1 MSIPAV
7 MHVEVGG
14 SYGGSLRA
22 LELYLKHCDPTL
34 LGHHLLFYH
43 PTPEMDRLRPLVR
56 SLQVLSAQPAPEPGA
71 HRPFPRPQRLR
82 PLEEWLALA
91 ACLPRA
97 RQVAGVLRAS
107 GCSLVHCNNSFPY
120 QAPTLLAAGWAGLPV
135 AAHVRNPLTGSRLQ
149 RWLARR
155 LAVVLPLHAGQ
166 EAQLRSWNLTN
177 DVVRCPDGIELPPVQ
192 AVRVA
197 ALRHRLLPQ
206 GGLLLGSLGRLTPQ
220 KGYDELIA
228 AAARV
233 LPRHP
238 EVRLVIF
245 GEGAERTALQ
255 ALIALHRLEE
265 RVLLAGYAPDTAN
278 LLAAL
283 DLFVCSSRWEGLPLS
298 VLEAMLAGVPVVATR
313 SALAGDP
320 RLFSLLAAPPAGAGD
335 EALAQALEHA
345 LAHRASTA
353 ERSAAAR
360 QWVEAEFAPAAAARQ
375 IDAALAQRAS
385 RDRRAQSFYE
395 AAYRRPEWQRA
406 AAEASG
412 PGARFTKMWY
422 RAVRQNVLPRLQ
434 LQGRRVL
441 EIGCG
446 YGWLAPYLTAGGADY
461 VGLDL
466 AESALRQ
473 FPLAP
478 GHELPVPGSDSGE
491 GARSKWR
498 EAAARA
504 DRAGACGVTGPV
516 ERQAGRVAK
525 PLGVP
530 RQSTDGEGA
539 YTDVRDRAGDGEPRR
554 NAAARLLSP
563 RPTPRGLPVCM
574 PVRADA
580 CRLPFAQG
588 SFDVIFCLEVLEHIP
603 ERRALLNE
611 ICRVARPGAVV
622 VLTTPSYCNLFL
634 PLKLMADCGWSWCR
648 RYLTRQPVDHTQF
661 AFRLRALLA
670 EYADVVEQRAIRLHP
685 PLFERLEY
693 RFGPGRGP
701 ARINDWL
708 FQFEQR
714 WATRFPWRHLGL
726 HTCFLLRPLAPGH
739 ELHVPGS
746 DSGEGARSK
755 WREAAARA
763 DRAGACRAPGPVE
776 RQAGRVAKPLGVP
789 RQSIDGE
796 GAYTDVRDR
805 AGDGEPRRNA
815 ATRLLPPR
823 PTPYGV
829 TMQAAARHRDAQDL
843 HAGAEVARYAW

>member
-1 MSIPAV
+1 
-7 MHVEVGG
+7 
-14 SYGGSLRA
+14 
-22 LELYLKHCDPTL
+22 
-34 LGHHLLFYH
+34 
-43 PTPEMDRLRPLVR
+43 LVR

-71 HRPFPRPQRLR
+71 HGRIPRPQRLR

-206 GGLLLGSLGRLTPQ
+206 GGVLLGSLGRLTPQ

-228 AAARV
+228 AAARL

-245 GEGAERTALQ
+245 GEGAERPALQ

-283 DLFVCSSRWEGLPLS
+283 DLFVCSSRWEGLPLV

-320 RLFSLLAAPPAGAGD
+320 RLFSLLAAPPAEARD

-360 QWVEAEFAPAAAARQ
+360 RWVEAEFAPAAAARQ
-375 IDAALAQRAS
+375 IDAALAQRAG

-395 AAYRRPEWQRA
+395 AAYRRPEWQRS

-473 FPLAP
+473 FP
-478 GHELPVPGSDSGE
+478 
-491 GARSKWR
+491 
-498 EAAARA
+498 
-504 DRAGACGVTGPV
+504 
-516 ERQAGRVAK
+516 
-525 PLGVP
+525 
-530 RQSTDGEGA
+530 
-539 YTDVRDRAGDGEPRR
+539 
-554 NAAARLLSP
+554 
-563 RPTPRGLPVCM
+563 RGLPVCM

-603 ERRALLNE
+603 ERRALLSE

-634 PLKLMADCGWSWCR
+634 PLKLLADCGWSWCR

-661 AFRLRALLA
+661 AFRLRALLS

-714 WATRFPWRHLGL
+714 WATRFPWRHFGL
-726 HTCFLLRPLAPGH
+726 HTCFLLRPH
-739 ELHVPGS
+739 
-746 DSGEGARSK
+746 
-755 WREAAARA
+755 
-763 DRAGACRAPGPVE
+763 
-776 RQAGRVAKPLGVP
+776 
-789 RQSIDGE
+789 
-796 GAYTDVRDR
+796 
-805 AGDGEPRRNA
+805 
-815 ATRLLPPR
+815 
-823 PTPYGV
+823 GV
-829 TMQAAARHRDAQDL
+829 TVQAAARHRDAQDL
-843 HAGAEVARYAW
+843 HAGAEVARNTW

>member
-1 MSIPAV
+1 AGPVCGAGWIELRLGQRLGRPRTSPGGGESQAGSLGGLPGAFSAAVACLGADRRGAGLGRGGNPLSGGQSLVPPAAGAVPSALAAPVPGVSRRHRRPGPAGAVGRCARYGDPARGGGIVGGGICVDGGLFAGRAGGPSSHLAARPGDGRESMSIPAV

-554 NAAARLLSP
+554 NAA
-563 RPTPRGLPVCM
+563 
-574 PVRADA
+574 
-580 CRLPFAQG
+580 
-588 SFDVIFCLEVLEHIP
+588 
-603 ERRALLNE
+603 
-611 ICRVARPGAVV
+611 
-622 VLTTPSYCNLFL
+622 
-634 PLKLMADCGWSWCR
+634 
-648 RYLTRQPVDHTQF
+648 
-661 AFRLRALLA
+661 
-670 EYADVVEQRAIRLHP
+670 
-685 PLFERLEY
+685 
-693 RFGPGRGP
+693 
-701 ARINDWL
+701 
-708 FQFEQR
+708 
-714 WATRFPWRHLGL
+714 
-726 HTCFLLRPLAPGH
+726 
-739 ELHVPGS
+739 
-746 DSGEGARSK
+746 
-755 WREAAARA
+755 
-763 DRAGACRAPGPVE
+763 
-776 RQAGRVAKPLGVP
+776 
-789 RQSIDGE
+789 
-796 GAYTDVRDR
+796 
-805 AGDGEPRRNA
+805 
-815 ATRLLPPR
+815 TRLLPPR

-843 HAGAEVARYAW
+843 HAGAEVARY